1 MKKISIS
8 FPANLTVRASLLTE
22 QEPVLVENVLSK
34 LATPQKFVCN
44 HSVSAGKIFDAYMR
58 PAEEPAEKPKG
69 NRLISA
75 SELHSGDILWDGE
88 KLSVVYGDVVQPG
101 VLGCVIGHAEV
112 NPVFD
117 KACLNIWYDIY
128 REHSVSVITVAE
140 E

>member
-22 QEPVLVENVLSK
+22 QEPVLVENLLSK

-58 PAEEPAEKPKG
+58 PPEEPAEKPKG
-69 NRLISA
+69 NRLTSA
-75 SELHSGDILWDGE
+75 SELHSRDILWDGE

-112 NPVFD
+112 NPAFD

>member
-1 MKKISIS
+1 MKLRENAILVNKNKEIM
-8 FPANLTVRASLLTE
+8 LL
-22 QEPVLVENVLSK
+22 
-34 LATPQKFVCN
+34 
-44 HSVSAGKIFDAYMR
+44 
-58 PAEEPAEKPKG
+58 
-69 NRLISA
+69 
-75 SELHSGDILWDGE
+75 
-88 KLSVVYGDVVQPG
+88 YGDVVQPG